1 MGQRRFTYIDHA
13 REQMTRRTIDPAWV
27 ERTVLAPET
36 TEPDPQHPDRVRAF
50 RSVPE
55 RDGRVLRV
63 VYVPEGDDYRVLTTF
78 LDRSLR
84 APTRGRGPENA
95 HRRLIAPGFKIAGS
109 ALKKFARA
117 L

>member
-36 TEPDPQHPDRVRAF
+36 TEPDPKHPDRVRAF
-50 RSVPE
+50 RSIPE

-78 LDRSLR
+78 LDRSR
-84 APTRGRGPENA
+84 SPKR
-95 HRRLIAPGFKIAGS
+95 
-109 ALKKFARA
+109 
-117 L
+117 